1 MKSQAMEG
9 RSGVSGLRTAATAPE
24 VNEAAIMDDH
34 TRNMLQWRL
43 EAGVPQA
50 KDRVG

>member
-1 MKSQAMEG
+1 MEG